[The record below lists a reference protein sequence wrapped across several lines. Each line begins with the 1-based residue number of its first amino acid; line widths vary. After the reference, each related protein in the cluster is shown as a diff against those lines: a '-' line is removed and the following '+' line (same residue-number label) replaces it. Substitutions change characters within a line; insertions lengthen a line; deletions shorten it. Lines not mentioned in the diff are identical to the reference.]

1 MTALLQQAEE
11 ILDTASRAGIGPGM
25 MILIDRQGGMR
36 MLDPTGWTLAA
47 LTAEFGASV
56 VFKVD
61 KSQGTTSVEGWAGCD
76 RCLIERQ
83 TGAPLSYL
91 PLTPAVCHPIRLH
104 AAPLSIAQ
112 SAARDS
118 VV

>member
-1 MTALLQQAEE
+1 VTALLQQAEE

-56 VFKVD
+56 
-61 KSQGTTSVEGWAGCD
+61 GP
-76 RCLIERQ
+76 
-83 TGAPLSYL
+83 GA
-91 PLTPAVCHPIRLH
+91 T
-104 AAPLSIAQ
+104 
-112 SAARDS
+112 
-118 VV
+118 VVS